1 MTETAST
8 AISTC
13 AGANDIGSIGIP
25 IITNSVKIADPETG
39 AELGYGCTGEILIS
53 GPSIM
58 LGYYNDPEAT
68 AKAIVTD
75 GAGTRWLRT
84 GNLGRINEDGLI
96 YYSGPIA
103 K

>member
-1 MTETAST
+1 
-8 AISTC
+8 
-13 AGANDIGSIGIP
+13 
-25 IITNSVKIADPETG
+25 
-39 AELGYGCTGEILIS
+39 
-53 GPSIM
+53 M